1 MSNITFEDVENM
13 TQDELDNLTLEDYD
27 RLDKLRAEKNHIK
40 HQAKQT
46 SAQDLRTQVMAHSLA
61 MIEKLQQII
70 IQDNTEINANQKEAY
85 EMLWPM
91 ITNIVSKT
99 EDLRIIE
106 ANNAK
111 EVLTAV
117 SKGKMTFDEG
127 IKMMHLLKEQVIIDE
142 VPKLA
147 EMLDSE

>member
-1 MSNITFEDVENM
+1 MSNISLEDVEDM
-13 TQDELDNLTLEDYD
+13 TQEELDSLTLEDYD
-27 RLDKLRAEKNHIK
+27 RLEALREEKNHIK
-40 HQAKQT
+40 HEAKQT
-46 SAQDLRTQVMAHSLA
+46 SAQDLRTQVMAHSLS
-61 MIEKLQQII
+61 MVEKLQQII
-70 IQDNTEINANQKEAY
+70 IQDNVEINANQKEAY
-85 EMLWPM
+85 DMLWPI

-111 EVLTAV
+111 EVLIAV

-127 IKMMHLLKEQVIIDE
+127 MKMMHLLKEQVIIDE

-147 EMLDSE
+147 EMLDNE

>member
-13 TQDELDNLTLEDYD
+13 TQEELDNLTLEDYD
-27 RLDKLRAEKNHIK
+27 RLEELREEKNHIK
-40 HQAKQT
+40 HKAVDAT
-46 SAQDLRTQVMAHSLA
+46 AQDLRKQIMSHSLG

-70 IQDNTEINANQKEAY
+70 IQDNVEINANQKEAY

-106 ANNAK
+106 ASNAK
-111 EVLTAV
+111 EVLSAV
-117 SKGKMTFDEG
+117 SKGKITFDEG
-127 IKMMHLLKEQVIIDE
+127 MKMMQLLKDQQIIDE
-142 VPKLA
+142 MPKLL
-147 EMLDSE
+147 EMLDNE